1 MNKISNY
8 LLIAAL
14 LYIAI
19 PIYAAK
25 DEFSKTLQKE
35 YNVHENTSL
44 EVVNKYGEIH
54 IEDWDRQLI
63 RIDVKITVEH
73 NNKAEADELLKMIN
87 VSFSEIGDAVKAITE
102 IEDGFGNSRGW
113 FGNHEGKKFRIDY
126 QINIPKSISLK
137 LSNKYGNIFLSN
149 LSGMLEIDL
158 KYGNL
163 NINNITRGDSK
174 PINQIA
180 VAYGKATIDQANWV
194 KLSLSYSKA
203 SFQSCKALIAVSKY
217 SKINLDKAS
226 SIVAESAYDDYS
238 IGDLTNVVLTGR
250 YSHYNF
256 RSISK
261 KLDAEAKYSDINV
274 ESIPNGF
281 ESIKVENA
289 YGKINLGIDPSASYE
304 LNAFVKYA
312 GINYPENNRI
322 SRIAQNAQ
330 TTVKGHVGNVKSE
343 SKVDINSSY
352 GGVNLMK

>member
-1 MNKISNY
+1 MDKISKY
-8 LLIAAL
+8 LLITAL
-14 LYIAI
+14 VYIAI

-25 DEFSKTLQKE
+25 DEFSKTIQKE

-44 EVVNKYGEIH
+44 EVINKYGEIH
-54 IEDWDRQLI
+54 IEDWDKQLI

-87 VSFSEIGDAVKAITE
+87 VTFNEIGEAIKAVTE
-102 IEDGFGNSRGW
+102 IEDGFGNSKGW

-126 QINIPKSISLK
+126 QITIPKSISLK

-149 LSGMLEIDL
+149 LTGLLEIDL

-174 PINQIA
+174 PMNQIA

-203 SFQSCKALIAVSKY
+203 TFQSCKALIAVSKY
-217 SKINLDKAS
+217 SKINVDKAS

-238 IGDLTNVVLTGR
+238 IGDLANVVLTGR
-250 YSHYNF
+250 YSHYSF

-261 KLDAEAKYSDINV
+261 KLDAEVKYSDINV
-274 ESIPNGF
+274 ESIPSGF
-281 ESIKVENA
+281 ESVKIENG

-304 LNAFVKYA
+304 LNAYVKYA
-312 GINYPENNRI
+312 SINYPENNRI

-330 TTVKGHVGNVKSE
+330 TTVRGPVGNGKSD

>member
-8 LLIAAL
+8 LLILAL
-14 LYIAI
+14 AYIGI

-35 YNVHENTSL
+35 YNVNENTSL
-44 EVVNKYGEIH
+44 EIVNKYGEIH
-54 IEDWDRQLI
+54 IEDWDKQLI

-73 NNKAEADELLKMIN
+73 NKKAEADELLKMIN
-87 VSFSEIGDAVKAITE
+87 VTFSDIGDAIKAVTE

-163 NINNITRGDSK
+163 NINTITRGDSK
-174 PINQIA
+174 PMNQIA

-238 IGDLTNVVLTGR
+238 IGNIANLVLTGR

-261 KLDAEAKYSDINV
+261 KLDAETKYSDINV
-274 ESIPNGF
+274 ESIPAGF
-281 ESIKVENA
+281 ESIKVENS
-289 YGKINLGIDPSASYE
+289 YGKINLGIDPSAAYE
-304 LNAFVKYA
+304 LNAYVKYA
-312 GINYPENNRI
+312 GIIYPENSQI
-322 SRIAQNAQ
+322 SRIAQNAH
-330 TTVKGHVGNVKSE
+330 TTIKGHVGNGKTE
-343 SKVDINSSY
+343 STVDINSSY